1 MQKVF
6 YCLLVCLSLSNG
18 KIFSQPIPVNSQ
30 QFFLDDSIIN
40 VTITTDIKQLRTKKN
55 NPAWQPANIVMHFF
69 DSSVINEQ
77 IRIEPRGVDR
87 KENCDL
93 AALMFNFKNK
103 TSPLLSPLNKL
114 KFVGSCNTG
123 NTNEDLLLKEFLVYK
138 IYNLLSVMSFRVRLL
153 HVTYIDS
160 KQKIKSF
167 TQYAFLIESI
177 KDMAARN
184 NCVEMRNK
192 AFANDALNKYQVT
205 FMTIFQYMIGN
216 TDWAI
221 GNYHNIKL
229 IVPKTDTLAKP
240 YPVPYDFDFCGL
252 VDAPYAIPD
261 QSADIQNVT
270 QRFYMGF
277 PRTIEE
283 LQMILDVFKEKK
295 ESIILQVKNFN
306 LLNDKTE
313 KNVLRYIE
321 EFYQITG
328 NKNSIRAAFINKAL

>member
-1 MQKVF
+1 MKKIF
-6 YCLLVCLSLSNG
+6 CLLLIILFRGNL
-18 KIFSQPIPVNSQ
+18 FSQPIPVNSQ

-55 NPAWQPANIVMHFF
+55 KPVWQPANIVMRFF
-69 DSSVINEQ
+69 DSSVISEQ

-87 KENCDL
+87 KAHCDI

-103 TSPLLSPLNKL
+103 TSPLLSPLDKL
-114 KFVGSCNTG
+114 KLVGSCNTG
-123 NTNEDLLLKEFLVYK
+123 NTNEEYLLKEFLVYK

-167 TQYAFLIESI
+167 TQYAFLIESM

-184 NCVEMRNK
+184 NCIEIKNK
-192 AFANDALNKYQVT
+192 PFANDALNKYQVT

-229 IVPKTDTLAKP
+229 MVPKNDTLAKP

-252 VDAPYAIPD
+252 VNAPYAIPD
-261 QSADIQNVT
+261 EKADIQNVT

-277 PRTIEE
+277 PRTMEE
-283 LQMILDVFKEKK
+283 LEMILNAFKEKK
-295 ESIILQVKNFN
+295 ESIILEIKNFN
-306 LLNDKTE
+306 LLSDKTE
-313 KNVLRYIE
+313 KKVLGYLE
-321 EFYQITG
+321 EFYQVTD